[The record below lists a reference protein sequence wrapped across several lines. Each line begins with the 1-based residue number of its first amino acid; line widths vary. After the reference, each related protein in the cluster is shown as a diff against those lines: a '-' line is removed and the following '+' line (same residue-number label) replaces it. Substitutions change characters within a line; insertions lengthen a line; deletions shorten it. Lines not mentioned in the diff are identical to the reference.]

1 MNVLLILYHLFQALY
16 RKIRSLALT
25 DYIETTLTAAMVL
38 GMCYVLPLLPAERI
52 VEAMNAIEY
61 VASMNALVD
70 LEPFLAYVRGK

>member
-1 MNVLLILYHLFQALY
+1 
-16 RKIRSLALT
+16 
-25 DYIETTLTAAMVL
+25 MVL

-61 VASMNALVD
+61 IASMNALVD